1 MKTNSLKFLSV
12 IVSLF
17 FVFTLT
23 SCSDDSID
31 YKVSDM
37 DLAYTSWKLQS
48 IEPKGY
54 NASKDQG
61 FDIIFYDGYC
71 MGKGDVNTFYSN
83 YATEKGT
90 SEIKLENMYCSEIGG
105 AIKAEETY
113 FSYLQ
118 RACFY
123 ECIGDTILKLYPYSS
138 SKSVCLKFKRTNKFN
153 YQK

>member
-1 MKTNSLKFLSV
+1 MKTKSLGFLL
-12 IVSLF
+12 IVAMLSLAF
-17 FVFTLT
+17 AFT
-23 SCSDDSID
+23 SCIDDSID
-31 YKVSDM
+31 YKTSDI
-37 DLAYTSWKLQS
+37 DLAYTSWKLMS

-61 FDIIFYDGYC
+61 FDVLFYDNYC

-90 SEIKLENMYCSEIGG
+90 SSIKLEGMYYSEIGG

-123 ECIGDTILKLYPYSS
+123 ECIGDTILKLYPYAT
-138 SKSVCLKFKRTNKFN
+138 SKSVYLKFKRTNKFDF
-153 YQK
+153 